1 MARGYIK
8 HFLLYSNPLEWL
20 TFRLIQILRNSL
32 EIYDACFNNFFLEDL
47 FGQFEDNGEDL
58 AIMLEQSDIL
68 EDKLGRKL
76 FKMILKEI
84 GRYDWVTKLEIYL
97 AIGQYF

>member
-1 MARGYIK
+1 
-8 HFLLYSNPLEWL
+8 
-20 TFRLIQILRNSL
+20 
-32 EIYDACFNNFFLEDL
+32 
-47 FGQFEDNGEDL
+47 
-58 AIMLEQSDIL
+58 MLEQSDIL

>member
-1 MARGYIK
+1 MARRYIK
-8 HFLLYSNPLEWL
+8 HFLLYPNPLERL

-32 EIYDACFNNFFLEDL
+32 EIYDECFNNFFLEDL

-58 AIMLEQSDIL
+58 AIILEKSHIL